1 MNRSDW
7 IAAAAVAIP
16 LVIGGAAWMS
26 RVDQA
31 VGRVETKL
39 DIGLGD
45 IRRNAERI
53 EEQERAARETRER
66 LVRLEAR
73 GNR

>member
-26 RVDQA
+26 RVDLA
-31 VGRVETKL
+31 VGRVETKI
-39 DIGLGD
+39 DAALGD
-45 IRRNAERI
+45 IGRNRERI
-53 EEQERAARETRER
+53 EEQERSTRETRER
-66 LVRLEAR
+66 LVRIEAR
-73 GNR
+73 RER

>member
-26 RVDQA
+26 RVDLA

-39 DIGLGD
+39 DAVTGD
-45 IRRNAERI
+45 ISRNRERI
-53 EEQERAARETRER
+53 AEQELHARETRER

-73 GNR
+73 SDR